1 MIDKIALKIP
11 GRICILGDKV
21 DLLGK
26 PVIAM
31 AINLM
36 MKINYEKRADGLIE
50 YYSHDTKERIKFKI
64 DESPPHDNDLNYW
77 SVLYE
82 RLKDKIDKG
91 FYIDVKSDIPI
102 GCGLST
108 SAALSV
114 GFLRVLNEAF
124 DLSLP
129 NSQIAELA
137 YLGENHDLGIQCGRM
152 DQYSIAYGGVTFI
165 YTDENPRVELLDI
178 KNLPIVVGDSME
190 ERKAASVLN
199 RVKKQIKEKDPATL
213 AAFKVI
219 EECVYQGKNALLKS
233 DFKKLGELMNKQQ
246 EQEIILKAE
255 TEKILKLCEASIEA
269 GALGAK
275 QMGAG
280 GGGCMLAICPGKQ
293 KEVAKAIEEAG
304 GRAWIFDIF
313 NY

>member
-1 MIDKIALKIP
+1 MRDTISLEVP

-36 MKINYEKRADGLIE
+36 MRINYRATSDGIIE
-50 YYSHDTKERIKFKI
+50 FYSHDTKERIKFKLG
-64 DESPPHDNDLNYW
+64 ESPPLDIDLNYW

-82 RLKDKIDKG
+82 RLKDKINKG
-91 FYIDVKSDIPI
+91 FYMDVQSDIPI

-108 SAALSV
+108 SAAISV
-114 GFLRVLNEAF
+114 GFLRVLNKAF
-124 DLSLP
+124 DLNLQ
-129 NSQIAELA
+129 NSDIAELA

-152 DQYSIAYGGVTFI
+152 DQYSIAYGGITFI
-165 YTDENPRVELLDI
+165 HTDENPRVEMLDI
-178 KNLPIVVGDSME
+178 KELPIVVGDSME

-199 RVKKQIKEKDPATL
+199 RVKRQIREKDPSTL
-213 AAFKVI
+213 DAFKVV
-219 EECVYQGKNALLKS
+219 EDCVYQGKEALLKGN
-233 DFKKLGELMNKQQ
+233 FKKLGELMNTQQ
-246 EQEIILKAE
+246 EQEIILKAA
-255 TEKILKLCEASIEA
+255 TNKILSLCEAAKDTGS
-269 GALGAK
+269 LGAK

-293 KEVAKAIEEAG
+293 EQVAQAIEDAG
-304 GRAWIFDIF
+304 GRAWIFNIY